1 MFFQSEKHS
10 ASLEKRLF
18 HLLFFRPK
26 LLYFWYRTKFKKVGK
41 KAMEV
46 NHNKIFPL
54 HSNLRKMRSSNKD
67 RLTSK
72 HLNGRNLVNSAVK
85 VKVAWVQ
92 QDE

>member
-1 MFFQSEKHS
+1 
-10 ASLEKRLF
+10 
-18 HLLFFRPK
+18 
-26 LLYFWYRTKFKKVGK
+26 
-41 KAMEV
+41 MEV
-46 NHNKIFPL
+46 NHNKIFLL

-72 HLNGRNLVNSAVK
+72 HLNGRNLVKSAVK